1 VVIYYRILLKIRTVC
16 MDPET
21 LRADCPAFDEGC
33 YLNTGASGPSP
44 RRVVEA
50 ADEFQRHHQYHA
62 PREEGM
68 YTAAMAELT
77 QTREAVAGLL
87 DTGTDH
93 IALTQSTVDGIN
105 HVAGALDFQ
114 PGDVVVR
121 TDLEHPAGVLPWQ
134 RLREVAGIEIR
145 ELPTDRGRLSL
156 DAVKDAVDGARL
168 VCLSSIAWNYGTRLP
183 VRAVVEIAHD
193 AGAQVLVDAVQS
205 PGQMPVAV
213 EEWGADFAAAS
224 GHKWLLGV
232 WGAGF
237 LYVAEPER
245 HEPRRIGYFS
255 VEFDDEDASNGDSD
269 GGAYQFRP
277 NARRFE
283 LGTTAVAPHVAL
295 ATAIETMES
304 VGLGSIEAR
313 IERLTDRLKSG
324 LGDRLLSPAESRSGL
339 VTFAADDPEALVER
353 LAAGGIQIRSIP
365 EPHACRASVHAVNTE
380 ADIDRLLDAL

>member
-1 VVIYYRILLKIRTVC
+1 

-21 LRADCPAFDEGC
+21 LRTECPAFEEGC

-68 YTAAMAELT
+68 YTAAFDELA

-87 DTGTDH
+87 GTDADH
-93 IALTQSTVDGIN
+93 VALTQSTVEGIN

-114 PGDVVVR
+114 PGDTVVR

-134 RLREVAGIEIR
+134 RLRDLEGIEIR

-156 DAVKDAVDGARL
+156 DTVKDAVDGARL

-183 VRAVVEIAHD
+183 VAEVVEIAHD

-205 PGQMPVAV
+205 PGQMPMAV
-213 EEWGADFAAAS
+213 EEWGADFVAAS

-237 LYVAEPER
+237 LYVADPER
-245 HEPRRIGYFS
+245 HEPRHIGYFS
-255 VEFDDEDASNGDSD
+255 VEFDDSDGNGGGTDGEDSD
-269 GGAYQFRP
+269 RAYRFRP

-295 ATAIETMES
+295 ATAIESMES
-304 VGLGSIEAR
+304 IGLGHVEAR
-313 IERLTDRLKSG
+313 IERLTDRLKAG
-324 LGDRLLSPAESRSGL
+324 LGDRLLSPEGSRSGL
-339 VTFAADDPEALVER
+339 VTFAADDPDALVER
-353 LAAGGIQIRSIP
+353 LADEGIQIRSIP
-365 EPHACRASVHAVNTE
+365 DPHACRASVHAVNTE
-380 ADIDRLLDAL
+380 GDIDRLLDAL